1 MQSIVARRPHHIPEW
16 LPHVR
21 CIGSFKD
28 VVKARD
34 PGKDLSVLTVVWYQ
48 DEYALP
54 ILEPA
59 LSQLLAMDWETL
71 AVDVE
76 I

>member
-1 MQSIVARRPHHIPEW
+1 MVC
-16 LPHVR
+16 

-34 PGKDLSVLTVVWYQ
+34 PGKDLSLVVVVWFQ

-54 ILEPA
+54 IREPA
-59 LSQLLAMDWETL
+59 LSQLLAVDWETL
-71 AVDVE
+71 AVD
-76 I
+76 IDI